1 MDTIDEETLKMIEEK
16 RQKAIELLKRKR
28 EQQQQQQQEQQRANS
43 VNNQPDD
50 GKSTSKYFRTENE
63 KRPMNNVSNSNSNQN
78 AQPNSF
84 TQLNDRNK
92 STKTNGIASST
103 SLPSKPP
110 KRTIK
115 MSVKLLNK
123 SRFHV
128 EFTYEEEIIKK
139 FKHYE
144 TRQYDP
150 IKKTWSFSLTEFSRF
165 MTDMKELNGKN
176 IMIVFE
182 KSLSESLIKI
192 LIENQ
197 NMRKLKIDLSEKL
210 DDDFLSKLYPY
221 QRDGIIFG
229 VQRNGKCLIA
239 DDMGLGKTIQ
249 SIGIAKWFRNDWPLI
264 IICPSSLRYQWKEKL
279 LEYFPDINE
288 SDIFIATKVKEIFPR
303 VSITITSYDLIVR
316 MKDRL
321 TIETNRFYRMI
332 IMDESH
338 YIKSDDSQRTNVATQ
353 IAQSCNRIILLTG
366 TPALSRPIEL
376 FPQVNLIAPELF
388 PSKHTFGQRYCQAKQ
403 QTFFRNGRSMSVW
416 NYKGADNLD
425 ELRIIL
431 ENTIMIR
438 RLKKDVLNELPTKK
452 REMFLLSMDHLT
464 EKELAVLNYHKGITK
479 NSKQNNQR
487 QMVAFE
493 WFHKTAELKIQA
505 VNEYLKELVNKTDDD
520 TQIICFCHHS
530 IMMNAIEDMLKKK
543 ISYIRIN
550 GTINAKNRQ
559 QACDTFQNEK
569 KYKVAL
575 LSLTA
580 CATGLNLTSASIVIF
595 TELYWTP
602 GVLAQAEDRAHRIG
616 QSKNVDVIYLVAKNT
631 MDEMLWPMLSKKLET
646 LNKAGLSRDT
656 YDGTFNPLDMADENQ
671 SLLTEFFNYLDN
683 ENNLND
689 NPTIE
694 TSKQPAIESML
705 KKI

>member
-28 EQQQQQQQEQQRANS
+28 EQQQQQQQQEQQRANS

-63 KRPMNNVSNSNSNQN
+63 KRPMNNVSNQNSNQN

-176 IMIVFE
+176 FIIVFE

-321 TIETNRFYRMI
+321 KIETNRFYRMI

-366 TPALSRPIEL
+366 TPALSRPIE
-376 FPQVNLIAPELF
+376 
-388 PSKHTFGQRYCQAKQ
+388 Y
-403 QTFFRNGRSMSVW
+403 
-416 NYKGADNLD
+416 NYDTKI
-425 ELRIIL
+425 E
-431 ENTIMIR
+431 
-438 RLKKDVLNELPTKK
+438 KDVLNELPTKK
-452 REMFLLSMDHLT
+452 REMFLLTMDHLT

-493 WFHKTAELKIQA
+493 WFHKTAELKIPA
-505 VNEYLKELVNKTDDD
+505 VNGYLKELVNKTDDD

-530 IMMNAIEDMLKKK
+530 IMMNAIEDMLIKK
-543 ISYIRIN
+543 ITLY
-550 GTINAKNRQ
+550 
-559 QACDTFQNEK
+559 
-569 KYKVAL
+569 
-575 LSLTA
+575 SLTA

-616 QSKNVDVIYLVAKNT
+616 QSKNVNVIYLVAKNT
-631 MDEMLWPMLSKKLET
+631 MDEMLWPMLT
-646 LNKAGLSRDT
+646 GLSRDT

-694 TSKQPAIESML
+694 TSETTSY
-705 KKI
+705 